1 MQRSAASRQAS
12 LRLHRVRALLW
23 GKVVE
28 AKLHALDRAIKANFD
43 PNQPR
48 VPAGNPDG
56 GQWTSTGGG
65 SGSQSANE
73 RLAQARGGRR
83 RGSDAE
89 ATPAQLARRDIAE
102 AQARAAIRRVND
114 IDPAWKPRASLTR
127 PNSVEGEIA
136 RAEAAR
142 SEAEVRL
149 RELAQEEP
157 TSLIDAF
164 RRQHGLDL
172 LGDPIWSREQNSVS
186 TCQVDGVPYLG
197 VNSQAITYTNSDRTS
212 AERARSVLIEKH
224 PDVINTDDI
233 GQFPNDALFH
243 AEATCLLRAARANG
257 GTLETRVIEVT
268 VDRVMCPSCR
278 TVLPVLGLELGNPT
292 VRFIDPRGFT
302 RTMRDGHWI
311 E

>member
-1 MQRSAASRQAS
+1 M
-12 LRLHRVRALLW
+12 RALLW